1 MKFIDYNSLKEF
13 YTIPEVCELFEMAK
27 ERSEGKVLSIRCLPH
42 PERDRRSRFREI

>member
-27 ERSEGKVLSIRCLPH
+27 SDLNEYAAPGRTP
-42 PERDRRSRFREI
+42 